1 MLADGVDD
9 ETWLYRLRRGEYS
22 HWFREVI
29 KDADLAAEAG
39 GIERMTDAP
48 ASATRALIR
57 VAIEKRYT
65 APA

>member
-9 ETWLYRLRRGEYS
+9 ETWLYHLQRGEYS
-22 HWFREVI
+22 HWLREVI
-29 KDADLAAEAG
+29 KDAGLAAEAG
-39 GIERMTDAP
+39 GIEKMPDVP
-48 ASATRALIR
+48 AGETRALIR

>member
-1 MLADGVDD
+1 MLADGVDN
-9 ETWLYRLRRGEYS
+9 ETWLYHLRRGEYS

-29 KDADLAAEAG
+29 QDADLAVEAG
-39 GIERMTDAP
+39 GIEGMTDTP
-48 ASATRALIR
+48 ASETRALIR

>member
-9 ETWLYRLRRGEYS
+9 ETWLYHLRHGEYS

-39 GIERMTDAP
+39 SIERMTDAP
-48 ASATRALIR
+48 ASETRALIR

>member
-9 ETWLYRLRRGEYS
+9 ETWLYHLQRGEYS
-22 HWFREVI
+22 HWLREVI

>member
-9 ETWLYRLRRGEYS
+9 ETWFCHLRRGEYS
-22 HWFREVI
+22 RWLREVI

-39 GIERMTDAP
+39 GIERMPDVP
-48 ASATRALIR
+48 AGETRALIR
-57 VAIEKRYT
+57 GAIEKRYT

>member
-1 MLADGVDD
+1 MLADGMDD
-9 ETWLYRLRRGEYS
+9 ETWLYHLQRGEYS
-22 HWFREVI
+22 HWLREMI

-39 GIERMTDAP
+39 SIERMPDAP
-48 ASATRALIR
+48 ASETRALIR